1 MLTIESTRVN
11 VNQSQEN
18 VFNFLSNLN
27 NLEKLMPEDRIE
39 FWKSTDT
46 TCRFGIKKLSSIG
59 MKHKELNPSNQIILE
74 SDGKNPFSF
83 TLTIHI
89 DENDGNITSYF
100 VFDGDVNM
108 FMKAMV
114 QKPLKQFFDSL
125 AQNLPMAMNK
135 DL

>member
-1 MLTIESTRVN
+1 MLTIESIKVG
-11 VNQSQEN
+11 VNQSQED
-18 VFNFLSNLN
+18 VFNFLSDLN

-39 FWKSTDT
+39 YWKSTDT

-59 MKHKELNPSNQIILE
+59 MKHKELNTPNQIILE

-89 DENDGNITSYF
+89 NKDGENVSSYF

-125 AQNLPMAMNK
+125 AENLPAAMN
-135 DL
+135 